1 MTLVNS
7 IRRIILIIVL
17 VVRLHVRLAPPHLAL
32 AVVMPPATR
41 LFRRKVFWRSIG
53 KFGIERIVEL
63 LIVHERIVV
72 RTHGGG
78 GSAQI
83 VHVAGGVLLVVVVF
97 VILVRLDIAFLPA
110 ADSPGSTA
118 RLPHVL
124 VVAFHIDIAHALRD
138 AGEIDALIIVII
150 IIVVMDLVLGLGLD
164 PRGGAAVVMAVV
176 AIFSLFAHVHFGH
189 AFANLV
195 VLVVAGALLLGLA
208 AFSSSHVG

>member
-41 LFRRKVFWRSIG
+41 LFRRKVFCR